1 MIQFR
6 PFVDLGLEHVNRKTK
21 AVQDMVKE
29 LQKNGGNLQNT
40 ESEEVLRASLGTNI
54 ELLSQLQ
61 YQKSNL
67 YTPKGRPST
76 VGSARPLP
84 GVPKPSLIQP
94 IQQQQQQQQ
103 DHQEQHFSSAGA
115 SDAMAPLLSPITRR
129 STPASVALGMGVG
142 PAGYVAK
149 PWSPSAAALAPP
161 PSLLQ
166 ANGDSLA
173 SLQTQQVLSAP
184 EVSQSLALQ
193 SGSHY
198 VEELGRTSPTAVRM
212 LQAADPKRLASSG
225 LQGGQGVTAIGTLW
239 PLHISEAT
247 GHVLVSVD
255 EHQRQQ
261 REGMAVGT
269 VRIKPQP
276 LGDPAVAKMV
286 ELALTEAQL
295 VAEQEERLTRELAAA
310 RAIVTEKVAEE
321 HRKERKREENAR
333 ARATKENECR
343 GRIRGLRRQ
352 KEEETTLK
360 REAKLQAR
368 EVMLSHME
376 SQSSSL
382 QEQKAAAARARKA
395 KILQDR
401 EAARALLADS
411 VKAHTEHVER
421 VSQRRLDELKVSQ
434 SPIAAADLI
443 SGYISFSTESISL
456 DSPLQPFNPS
466 PPHPLRTQ
474 TPPRPPRPSA
484 EYRKRLRIHSGLSQS

>member
-1 MIQFR
+1 MLQHR
-6 PFVDLGLEHVNRKTK
+6 PFVDLGLEHVNLKTK
-21 AVQDMVKE
+21 TVQDMVKE
-29 LQKNGGNLQNT
+29 LQKNGGNLQN
-40 ESEEVLRASLGTNI
+40 ESVEVLRASLGTNI

-76 VGSARPLP
+76 VGTARPLP
-84 GVPKPSLIQP
+84 GVPKPSLIQLM
-94 IQQQQQQQQ
+94 QQQQQQQ
-103 DHQEQHFSSAGA
+103 HQEQHFASAGA
-115 SDAMAPLLSPITRR
+115 SDAARTPLLSPITRR

-149 PWSPSAAALAPP
+149 PWSSSATVLAPP
-161 PSLLQ
+161 PSLMQ
-166 ANGDSLA
+166 PNGDTLA

-184 EVSQSLALQ
+184 EVTQSLALQ

-198 VEELGRTSPTAVRM
+198 VEELGRNSPTAARM
-212 LQAADPKRLASSG
+212 LQAADPKRLESTG
-225 LQGGQGVTAIGTLW
+225 RQGGQAVTAIGALW
-239 PLHISEAT
+239 PSHIEEAT
-247 GHVLVSVD
+247 GHVHISVD

-261 REGMAVGT
+261 QREGMTVSNST

-295 VAEQEERLTRELAAA
+295 VAEQEERLARELVTA
-310 RAIVTEKVAEE
+310 RAIVAEKVAEE
-321 HRKERKREENAR
+321 HRKEREREDNAR
-333 ARATKENECR
+333 ARAAKEQECR

-368 EVMLSHME
+368 EMMLSHME

-401 EAARALLADS
+401 EADRALLADT

-421 VSQRRLDELKVSQ
+421 VSQRRLEELKVSLCALALCVGLA
-434 SPIAAADLI
+434 SPIWAAL
-443 SGYISFSTESISL
+443 F
-456 DSPLQPFNPS
+456 
-466 PPHPLRTQ
+466 PH
-474 TPPRPPRPSA
+474 
-484 EYRKRLRIHSGLSQS
+484 